1 MSLIQFLRIIA
12 ARRAI
17 VLTALLSCFL
27 VAVVVS
33 QLLPPRYQARSRII
47 LDIVKPDPVTGQ
59 LMATQFIRAYTR
71 TQIELIK
78 DYRTAGPVVDQLGWT
93 SEPTLVAQYAA
104 ATNGQGD
111 DIRRW
116 LAQRI
121 ITGTDANLI
130 EGSNILEISYTGA
143 SPDAARRV
151 AELLRSAF
159 IDLSLQSRRESASRT
174 ADWYRDQ
181 TDKALRLLTT
191 AEKTRSEYAKANGIV
206 LQPGNIDLESAK
218 LAALSQQSAIPMA
231 SMAALAPPPAG
242 SLQLDQIN
250 QQIAQ
255 AGATLGPNHPVFQA
269 LQRQRAIV
277 EAEVSRQRA
286 SAQPGSL
293 GGVSSAQIESAYQMQ
308 KSRVVA
314 QRDQIDKLNQIQRDI
329 DLKREQYL
337 KAAQRAAELRLEAD
351 VGETALTPLG
361 AATVPESP
369 SFPNIPLIIVG
380 SIALGAGLGIAI
392 AVLVEM
398 LGRRVRSDDDL
409 ETAAKAPV
417 FAIVGDRRNPD
428 GWIRK
433 IMRMIDR
440 KAKTRNNEMLAEG

>member
-1 MSLIQFLRIIA
+1 MSLIQFLRILA
-12 ARRAI
+12 ARRSI
-17 VLTALLSCFL
+17 VLTALISCL
-27 VAVVVS
+27 VVAIVVS
-33 QLLPPRYQARSRII
+33 QLLAPRFEARSRII

-59 LMATQFIRAYTR
+59 LMQTQFIRAYTR

-93 SEPTLVAQYAA
+93 TEPSLVAQYAA

-121 ITGTDANLI
+121 ITGTDAGLL
-130 EGSNILEISYTGA
+130 EGSNILEITYTGA

-151 AELLRSAF
+151 AELLRSTF
-159 IDLSLQSRRESASRT
+159 IDLSLQTRRESASRT

-191 AEKTRSEYAKANGIV
+191 AEKTRSEYAKAKGIV
-206 LQPGNIDLESAK
+206 LQPGNVDLESAK
-218 LAALSQQSAIPMA
+218 LASLSQQTAIPMA
-231 SMAALAPPPAG
+231 SFAGLVPPPPSSAA
-242 SLQLDQIN
+242 LDQIN

-255 AGATLGPNHPVFQA
+255 AGSTLGPNHPVFQS
-269 LQRQRAIV
+269 LQRQRAVI

-286 SAQPGSL
+286 AQAGGL
-293 GGVSSAQIESAYQMQ
+293 GGVTPAQVENAYQQQ

-314 QRDQIDKLNQIQRDI
+314 QRDEIDKLNQMQRDI

-351 VGETALTPLG
+351 VGETGLTPLG

-369 SFPNIPLIIVG
+369 SFPNIPLIIAG
-380 SIALGAGLGIAI
+380 SIALGAALGICI
-392 AVLVEM
+392 ALLVEM
-398 LGRRVRSDDDL
+398 LGRRIRSDDDL
-409 ETAAKAPV
+409 ESAAKAPV

-428 GWIRK
+428 GWVRK
-433 IMRMIDR
+433 IMRLLDR
-440 KAKTRNNEMLAEG
+440 KSRTRNNELLAEG